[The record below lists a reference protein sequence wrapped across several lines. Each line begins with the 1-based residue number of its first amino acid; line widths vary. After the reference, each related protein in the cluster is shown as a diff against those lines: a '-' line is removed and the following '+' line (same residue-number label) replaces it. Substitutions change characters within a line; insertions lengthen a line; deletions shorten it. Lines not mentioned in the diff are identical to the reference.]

1 MLSFIPEN
9 ERNELSQLLV
19 VVFYPSWP
27 GDVAERLAIR
37 KNAISWIRSYRK
49 NSPFEHSEA
58 INLVLNSILTQG
70 WLKKEV
76 RNYSIGISDPNRSLS
91 QVAQA
96 RSDLLS
102 LTDQIYQYATSD
114 DGLSGL
120 KMIRY

>member
-19 VVFYPSWP
+19 VVFYPSWS

-37 KNAISWIRSYRK
+37 KRAISWIRSYRK
-49 NSPFEHSEA
+49 NRHFEHSEA

-76 RNYSIGISDPNRSLS
+76 RKYSIGISDPNRSLS

-96 RSDLLS
+96 RSDLLF
-102 LTDQIYQYATSD
+102 LTDQIYQSVTGD
-114 DGLSGL
+114 EGLCSL
-120 KMIRY
+120 KMLRY